1 MGTSK
6 IFKGYSKGEND
17 NFEMCKNGQ
26 DIHVRPL
33 LHGFASPSMRLV
45 ISIYM
50 YFCSQSVLSNKSNK

>member
-45 ISIYM
+45 ISIY
-50 YFCSQSVLSNKSNK
+50 FCSQSVLSNKSNK